1 MNRRQP
7 RRAIDQAARR
17 LVDDHVGA
25 ATLGI
30 SRSRF
35 RSLVAAG
42 KIPRVV
48 VPADDGRPLRRLL
61 VDLDDLNRLIVAWKR
76 VS

>member
-1 MNRRQP
+1 MKSSA
-7 RRAIDQAARR
+7 AINPAAARR
-17 LVDDHVGA
+17 LVDDRAGSA
-25 ATLGI
+25 YLGI
-30 SRSRF
+30 SRSQF

-42 KIPRVV
+42 KIPRVL

-61 VDLDDLNRLIVAWKR
+61 VDLDDLNRLIAAWKR